1 MTYFWETV
9 DTIAPGLG
17 WPHFGPFHLAVLAVF
32 LLLGAVL
39 CRGYCGMD
47 TDKRRRWRRT
57 VALLLVVDEL
67 FKDFGLLYCSATS
80 FLRNW
85 DSILEKKRANLRSI
99 SEPARLRQ
107 PPPQKHGIG
116 TRKRAGSKHTGGAT
130 NSRPPRAFCPL
141 VG

>member
-1 MTYFWETV
+1 MGGFV
-9 DTIAPGLG
+9 
-17 WPHFGPFHLAVLAVF
+17 
-32 LLLGAVL
+32 
-39 CRGYCGMD
+39 M
-47 TDKRRRWRRT
+47 KRRHRNRKMCQ
-57 VALLLVVDEL
+57 EL
-67 FKDFGLLYCSATS
+67 KLINQNLNAIIQNQNELYCKLDQCSATS

-107 PPPQKHGIG
+107 PPPQKHGSG

-130 NSRPPRAFCPL
+130 NSRPSRAFCPL

>member
-1 MTYFWETV
+1 MSNQINPAKKSL
-9 DTIAPGLG
+9 TIKDLVTTGIFSAIFLVFTMIGGIFFAPN
-17 WPHFGPFHLAVLAVF
+17 PVLTF
-32 LLLGAVL
+32 YMPMGA
-39 CRGYCGMD
+39 
-47 TDKRRRWRRT
+47 
-57 VALLLVVDEL
+57 ALLCGPV
-67 FKDFGLLYCSATS
+67 CSATS

-107 PPPQKHGIG
+107 PPPQKHGSG

-130 NSRPPRAFCPL
+130 NSRPSRAFCPL

>member
-1 MTYFWETV
+1 MNDMERDVFHKEYMPYIIKWGKITCWLSIPLIFV
-9 DTIAPGLG
+9 PAIALYI
-17 WPHFGPFHLAVLAVF
+17 FYQAVPSIGGVITGF
-32 LLLGAVL
+32 I
-39 CRGYCGMD
+39 
-47 TDKRRRWRRT
+47 
-57 VALLLVVDEL
+57 
-67 FKDFGLLYCSATS
+67 CSATS

-107 PPPQKHGIG
+107 PPPQKHGSG

-130 NSRPPRAFCPL
+130 NSRPSRAFCPL